1 MSYKV
6 GIVLTNVHKRRG
18 ALRFLQ
24 IVHQIIKIIRRAT
37 PPHLAITGLDE
48 PFSWWKKIINRK

>member
-6 GIVLTNVHKRRG
+6 GIVLTKVHKRRG

-24 IVHQIIKIIRRAT
+24 IVHQIIKIIRRPT
-37 PPHLAITGLDE
+37 PPHFAITGLDE
-48 PFSWWKKIINRK
+48 PFS